1 MKKIWITSDCTC
13 DMSEA
18 LLDEYEVEVIHFY
31 ITTDH
36 GCFKDMAEMTATNV
50 VEYFENGGTKISTAA
65 PAVSEYTE
73 FFERMLDKYEE
84 IIHIAISSKLSLS
97 YKNAITAAE
106 QFGGRV
112 KVFDSK
118 HLATGMAHQIIRGV
132 ELARENKTAE
142 EIVAILESMRDKI
155 STGFIAEN
163 ADYLY
168 RTGRVN
174 KFIKVVCSALKIHP
188 VLTMKRG
195 DLKLKTI
202 QIGNY
207 EESIIRYVRAEL
219 KKPSRIK
226 RDRLFITYS
235 TVSVRVLNIIRK
247 QVSERCPFENV
258 WETRASATIT
268 SNCGANTIGVLFVR
282 E

>member
-84 IIHIAISSKLSLS
+84 IIQIAISSKLSLS

-207 EESIIRYVRAEL
+207 EESIIRYVRTEL

-247 QVSERCPFENV
+247 QVGERCPFEKV
-258 WETRASATIT
+258 WETKASATIT
-268 SNCGANTIGVLFVR
+268 SNCGANTIGILFVR

>member
-18 LLDEYEVEVIHFY
+18 LLDEYNVEVIHFY

-50 VEYFENGGTKISTAA
+50 VEYFENGGTKISTEA
-65 PAVSEYTE
+65 PDVSEYTE
-73 FFERMLDKYEE
+73 FFERMLEKYEE
-84 IIHIAISSKLSLS
+84 IIHIAICSKLSLS
-97 YKNAITAAE
+97 YKNAVMAAE
-106 QFGGRV
+106 QFGQRV
-112 KVFDSK
+112 KVFDSR
-118 HLATGMAHQIIRGV
+118 HLATGMAHLIIRGV

-142 EIVAILESMRDKI
+142 EILAVLDGMRDKI

-174 KFIKVVCSALKIHP
+174 KLVKVVCSALKIHP

-219 KKPSRIK
+219 KKPSKIK

-235 TVSVRVLNIIRK
+235 TASVKVLNLIRK

-258 WETRASATIT
+258 WETKASATIT
-268 SNCGANTIGVLFVR
+268 SNCGANTIGILFVR